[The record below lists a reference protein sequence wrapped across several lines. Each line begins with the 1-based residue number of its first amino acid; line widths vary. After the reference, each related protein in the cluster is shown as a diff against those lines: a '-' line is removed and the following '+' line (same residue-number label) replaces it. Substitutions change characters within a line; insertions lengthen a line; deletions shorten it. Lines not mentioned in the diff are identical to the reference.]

1 MSIEALNWAWQQLAT
16 ISSPSNRLVLLAL
29 ADAANE
35 DGECW
40 PRLDVLAKK
49 TGVSRS
55 RVSRAVHTMEEEGL
69 LIVGRRGQGKA
80 NTYTLSLAHWATQ
93 TDTSVA
99 NMATQEPVSVANMAT
114 QSEGELPIGQL
125 KSCQMGNSYIEPK
138 ENPKESTSKQISHQ
152 GADTPEGVSFAEQES
167 EPASEGELGESEA
180 EGASAPAETAD
191 AAQGSP
197 PPVSAM
203 PVPGRPGPLGLAT
216 WLPTYALDALTPD
229 AVGRLEAKWVGAR
242 TANGWTPHMA
252 AAVWEANHPDKR
264 MPRGLSNPTGWV
276 VAQVTRQLSQ
286 APPATP
292 PVPARRA
299 AAMTAEERNLAYA
312 QQRQARLEQQAQ
324 WEAEHTPL
332 SECDEETQQ
341 AIALIKAKLRGD
353 PLPEGVAVAGCRPDE
368 TGADIEA
375 LMCEVPDWASD
386 GLAEAHENLN
396 DEGGAA

>member
-80 NTYTLSLAHWATQ
+80 NTYTLSVAHWATQ
-93 TDTSVA
+93 TDISVA
-99 NMATQEPVSVANMAT
+99 NMATQEPVSVAHPAT
-114 QSEGELPIGQL
+114 QSEGELPNGQL
-125 KSCQMGNSYIEPK
+125 LSCQMGNSYIEPK

-152 GADTPEGVSFAEQES
+152 GADTPEGVSFAGQES
-167 EPASEGELGESEA
+167 ENETEPSETGA
-180 EGASAPAETAD
+180 EGASAPAKPAETAEGTPEP
-191 AAQGSP
+191 AAL
-197 PPVSAM
+197 
-203 PVPGRPGPLGLAT
+203 VPGRPGPLGLAT
-216 WLPTYALDALTPD
+216 WLPAYALDALTPD
-229 AVGRLEAKWVGAR
+229 AVGRLEAKWLGAR

-252 AAVWEANHPDKR
+252 AAVWETNHPDKR

-286 APPATP
+286 TPPATP
-292 PVPARRA
+292 PVPAKRA

-332 SECDEETQQ
+332 SECDEATQQ

-375 LMCEVPDWASD
+375 LMCEVPDWASE
-386 GLAEAHENLN
+386 GLTEAHESL
-396 DEGGAA
+396 DDGTPGGDAA